1 MEVKRQREAT
11 KSKELIRR
19 EIQSN
24 VDHVA
29 CEKERKIGHIQEV
42 EEMVIG
48 GKPSNPRV

>member
-29 CEKERKIGHIQEV
+29 CEERKIGHIQEV

-48 GKPSNPRV
+48 GKPSNPLV